1 MRLVVLF
8 REKREYSRA
17 TNNWIEEYKRSSGR
31 PGDVEVF
38 DPDTPAG
45 ASLARTYGIVDYPAV
60 LVTMNDGSLM
70 KGYSGMPL
78 PTISEIKGYMLM

>member
-8 REKREYSRA
+8 RERREYSRA
-17 TNNWIEEYKRSSGR
+17 TNQWIEEYKRRSGK
-31 PGDVEVF
+31 PEEVEVF

-45 ASLARTYGIVDYPAV
+45 ASLARTYGLVDYPSV
-60 LVTMNDGSLM
+60 LVMMNDGSLM

-78 PTISEIKGYMLM
+78 PTIGEIKGYMLM